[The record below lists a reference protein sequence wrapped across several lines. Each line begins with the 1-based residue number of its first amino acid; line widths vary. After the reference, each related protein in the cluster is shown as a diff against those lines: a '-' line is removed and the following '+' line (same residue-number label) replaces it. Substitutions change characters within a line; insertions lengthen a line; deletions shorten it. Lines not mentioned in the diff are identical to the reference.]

1 MKKGLLAL
9 TSVALT
15 GCMLLCFAGCGAAS
29 KAKSIRGEQV
39 TEEEWNTAM
48 AETASLKSDSS
59 SLPVQTVADET
70 AEAANFK
77 VEYEMKGA
85 ASVSYE
91 SRTDGQSVS
100 LDLKI
105 SVSGELVAA
114 NNALYVKVSYDFN
127 LNGSEELVEL
137 IGIPEEANGKY
148 TVEAYVSSVD
158 YGFGLGFIVK
168 DSEGNWVS
176 GTASMSEL
184 AKSMVDS
191 LIEEVNQSA
200 LVGAFSNYQYSEEH
214 KGYVLLDGGISGG
227 LGGGLFDVG
236 ANLVL
241 KIKDNHL
248 AAIYSSA
255 ETNVDSNG
263 LKMSGS
269 SEVGYVYT
277 YGGQSVTVPTVG

>member
-39 TEEEWNTAM
+39 TEDVWNSAM
-48 AETASLKSDSS
+48 AGTASLKSDSS

-100 LDLKI
+100 LDLKM

-127 LNGSEELVEL
+127 LNGSEELVL
-137 IGIPEEANGKY
+137 GY
-148 TVEAYVSSVD
+148 FHFLSV
-158 YGFGLGFIVK
+158 L
-168 DSEGNWVS
+168 S
-176 GTASMSEL
+176 
-184 AKSMVDS
+184 
-191 LIEEVNQSA
+191 
-200 LVGAFSNYQYSEEH
+200 
-214 KGYVLLDGGISGG
+214 
-227 LGGGLFDVG
+227 
-236 ANLVL
+236 
-241 KIKDNHL
+241 
-248 AAIYSSA
+248 
-255 ETNVDSNG
+255 
-263 LKMSGS
+263 
-269 SEVGYVYT
+269 
-277 YGGQSVTVPTVG
+277 